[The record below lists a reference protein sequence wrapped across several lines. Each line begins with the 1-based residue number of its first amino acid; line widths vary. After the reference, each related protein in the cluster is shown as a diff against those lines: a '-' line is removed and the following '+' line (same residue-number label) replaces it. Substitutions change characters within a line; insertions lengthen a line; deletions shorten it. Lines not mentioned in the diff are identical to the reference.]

1 MLPPRAYA
9 RSQGQI
15 GKGPTVLRAK
25 GRSGQADR
33 LASYPNRAMT
43 EPRSQTTPKKAV
55 FAKPPKHWDDMTD
68 EEQEAWAAAFVARI
82 KESAKVPLAD

>member
-1 MLPPRAYA
+1 
-9 RSQGQI
+9 
-15 GKGPTVLRAK
+15 
-25 GRSGQADR
+25 
-33 LASYPNRAMT
+33 MT